1 MSALPFLGGWHGNV
15 QINQALDAQSEQYW
29 VPSDLISPAFQ
40 PAMPK
45 RGLCAN
51 GRVNPRKRARRTVLR
66 LTPDISSNG
75 LGRMNSQQLFH
86 KSEEREFFAH
96 HMLLHAAALE
106 IQQAEAAELS
116 RFNRCLAAMTMT
128 ALAVEALVNAVGSRC
143 VEDWPAFERLRPY
156 EKIDRIVK
164 ELSITGEPSKEP
176 WTTLQ
181 FLGRFR
187 NDIAHPKPEAV
198 VKESVLPETGLK
210 KTMFQAPRSAL
221 EREITLGNARRVYG
235 AVHALKGIFT
245 DALPSESRFGI
256 YADMW
261 SGSTAA
267 A

>member
-1 MSALPFLGGWHGNV
+1 
-15 QINQALDAQSEQYW
+15 
-29 VPSDLISPAFQ
+29 
-40 PAMPK
+40 
-45 RGLCAN
+45 
-51 GRVNPRKRARRTVLR
+51 
-66 LTPDISSNG
+66 
-75 LGRMNSQQLFH
+75 MNSPQLFR

-106 IQQAEAAELS
+106 IEQAGATELS
-116 RFNRCLAAMTMT
+116 RFNKCLAAMTMT

-143 VEDWPAFERLRPY
+143 VEDWPEFEKLRPH
-156 EKIDRIVK
+156 EKIDRLVVR
-164 ELSITGEPSKEP
+164 LSIKREPSKEP

-181 FLGRFR
+181 FLAGFR

-198 VKESVLPETGLK
+198 VKESVLPETALN
-210 KTMFQAPRSAL
+210 KTMFRAPLSAL

-235 AVHALKGIFT
+235 AVNTLKGTLT
-245 DALPSESRFGI
+245 DALPPELRFGI